1 VWGDAQR
8 LGIMLK
14 VLLIELAQ
22 QASASGAAVLIN
34 THIDAVEPHTVLLH
48 IEAGGCSPAAAAASS
63 PSLGAALCMEIAAE
77 MQGELQPARND
88 DAVLLR
94 YRLRLPQPG
103 PQLHSLPGHLA

>member
-22 QASASGAAVLIN
+22 QASGSGAAVLISAC
-34 THIDAVEPHTVLLH
+34 IDAVEPHTVLLH
-48 IEAGGCSPAAAAASS
+48 VEACGCSPASAAPLG